1 MLFSPFKQKF
11 MTDNQLADWRNKALE
26 FERQI
31 NQIIIGQPIAVRQM
45 ILAIFARGHVLL
57 EGQVGVGKT
66 TLLRAIAHGL
76 GGEYERIEGT
86 IDLMPS
92 DLIYYT
98 YLDDNG
104 KPRVD
109 KGALL
114 KQGEQLA
121 TFFFNEINRARPQVH
136 SLLLRV
142 MTEKRLH
149 AFNQE
154 YFLPHLQVFADR
166 NRVEKEETFDLPAA
180 ANDRFMFEI
189 NISTPTDD
197 SVLEELMF
205 NPRFYD
211 VDALIST
218 MPMGLLPYYKL
229 NEFATLI
236 QEKITSTPA
245 LRAYAL
251 ALWKASHFP
260 QNVGIQLPDVEM
272 SALLQAGA
280 SPRGMAFFIRA
291 AKVNAWLNGREMLLP
306 DDLQAV
312 YGVTMAHRIFLSPLY
327 SYRKEELMPQLITA
341 ILNYVPAP

>member
-1 MLFSPFKQKF
+1 
-11 MTDNQLADWRNKALE
+11 MTDNQLADWRDKALQ
-26 FERQI
+26 FEQQI
-31 NQIIIGQPIAVRQM
+31 NQIIIGQPTAVRQM

-66 TLLRAIAHGL
+66 TLLRAITHGL

-109 KGALL
+109 EGALL
-114 KQGEQLA
+114 KKGSQLA

-166 NRVEKEETFDLPAA
+166 NRVEKEETFELPAA

-189 NISTPTDD
+189 NINTPTDD
-197 SVLEELMF
+197 HVLEELMF

-218 MPMGLLPYYKL
+218 MPIGLVPYYHL
-229 NEFATLI
+229 NEFAALL
-236 QEKITSTPA
+236 QDKITSTPA

-251 ALWKASHFP
+251 RLWKASHFP
-260 QNVGIQLPDVEM
+260 ENYGITLPDVEM
-272 SALLQAGA
+272 SSLLQAGA

-291 AKVNAWLNGREMLLP
+291 AKVNAWLNGRGMLLP

-312 YGVTMAHRIFLSPLY
+312 YHVTMAHRIFLSPLY
-327 SYRKEELMPQLITA
+327 SYRKEELMPQLISA
-341 ILNYVPAP
+341 ILNNVAAP

>member
-1 MLFSPFKQKF
+1 
-11 MTDNQLADWRNKALE
+11 MTDNQLTDWRDKALQ
-26 FERQI
+26 FEQQI
-31 NQIIIGQPIAVRQM
+31 NQIIIGQPTAVRQM

-66 TLLRAIAHGL
+66 TLLRAITHGL

-109 KGALL
+109 EGVLL
-114 KQGEQLA
+114 KKGEQLA

-166 NRVEKEETFDLPAA
+166 NRVEKEETFELPAA

-189 NISTPTDD
+189 NINTPTED

-205 NPRFYD
+205 NPRFHD

-218 MPMGLLPYYKL
+218 MPTGLLPYYQL
-229 NEFATLI
+229 NEFASLL
-236 QEKITSTPA
+236 QNQITSTPA

-251 ALWKASHFP
+251 RLWKASHVP
-260 QNVGIQLPDVEM
+260 EKYGIALTDVEM
-272 SALLQAGA
+272 SSLLQAGA

-306 DDLQAV
+306 DDVQAV
-312 YGVTMAHRIFLSPLY
+312 YHVTMAHRIFLSPLY
-327 SYRKEELMPQLITA
+327 AYRKEELMPQLISA
-341 ILNYVPAP
+341 ILNNVAAP

>member
-1 MLFSPFKQKF
+1 
-11 MTDNQLADWRNKALE
+11 MTDNQLADWRNKALQ
-26 FERQI
+26 FKQQI
-31 NQIIIGQPIAVRQM
+31 NQIIIGQPIAVQQM

-98 YLDDNG
+98 YLDDDG

-142 MTEKRLH
+142 MTEKRIH

-189 NISTPTDD
+189 NISTPTDE

-218 MPMGLLPYYKL
+218 MPMGLLPYYQL

-236 QEKITSTPA
+236 QKEITSTPA

-251 ALWKASHFP
+251 RLWKASHFP
-260 QNVGIQLPDVEM
+260 ENYGITLPDVEM
-272 SALLQAGA
+272 SSLLQAGA

-291 AKVNAWLNGREMLLP
+291 AKVNAWLNGREILLP

-312 YGVTMAHRIFLSPLY
+312 YNVTMAHRIFLSPLY
-327 SYRKEELMPQLITA
+327 AYRKEELMPQLISA
-341 ILNYVPAP
+341 ILNNVAAP

>member
-1 MLFSPFKQKF
+1 MPFSPFKQKF
-11 MTDNQLADWRNKALE
+11 MTDNQLADWRDKALQ
-26 FERQI
+26 FEQQI
-31 NQIIIGQPIAVRQM
+31 NQIIIGQPTAVRQM

-66 TLLRAIAHGL
+66 TLLRAITHGL

-109 KGALL
+109 EGALL
-114 KQGEQLA
+114 KKGSQLA

-149 AFNQE
+149 AFNKE

-166 NRVEKEETFDLPAA
+166 NRVEKEETFELPAA

-189 NISTPTDD
+189 NINTPTDD
-197 SVLEELMF
+197 NVLEELMF

-211 VDALIST
+211 VDALISK
-218 MPMGLLPYYKL
+218 MPMGLVPYYEL
-229 NEFATLI
+229 NEFATSI

-251 ALWKASHFP
+251 RLWKASHFP
-260 QNVGIQLPDVEM
+260 KNYGITLPDVEM
-272 SALLQAGA
+272 SSLLQAGA

-291 AKVNAWLNGREMLLP
+291 AKVNAWLNGRGMLLP

-312 YGVTMAHRIFLSPLY
+312 YHVTMAHRIFLSPLY
-327 SYRKEELMPQLITA
+327 SYRKEELMPQLISA
-341 ILNYVPAP
+341 ILNNVAAP

>member
-1 MLFSPFKQKF
+1 
-11 MTDNQLADWRNKALE
+11 MTDNQLADWRTNALQ
-26 FERQI
+26 FEQQI
-31 NQIIIGQPIAVRQM
+31 NQIIIGQSTAVRQM

-76 GGEYERIEGT
+76 GGQYQRVEGT

-98 YLDDNG
+98 YLDDFG

-109 KGALL
+109 EGPLL

-142 MTEKRLH
+142 MTERRLQ

-197 SVLEELMF
+197 TVLEQLMF
-205 NPRFYD
+205 NPRFHD
-211 VDALIST
+211 VDQLISE
-218 MPMGLLPYYKL
+218 MAVGLVPYYQL
-229 NEFATLI
+229 NEFATQL
-236 QEKITSTPA
+236 QEKITCTPT

-251 ALWKASHFP
+251 SLWKASHFP
-260 QNVGIQLPDVEM
+260 QNYGIQLPDVEM
-272 SALLQAGA
+272 VSLLQAGA

-306 DDLQAV
+306 KDLQTV
-312 YGVTMAHRIFLSPLY
+312 YGVTMEHRIFLSPLY
-327 SYRKEELMPQLITA
+327 AYRKEELMSQLITA
-341 ILNYVPAP
+341 ILDNVPAP

>member
-1 MLFSPFKQKF
+1 
-11 MTDNQLADWRNKALE
+11 MTDNQLADWLTKALA
-26 FERQI
+26 FEQHI
-31 NQIIIGQPIAVRQM
+31 NQIIIGQQPAVRQM
-45 ILAIFARGHVLL
+45 MLAIFARGHVLL

-92 DLIYYT
+92 DLVYYT

-109 KGALL
+109 KGSLL
-114 KQGEQLA
+114 KKGEQLA

-154 YFLPHLQVFADR
+154 YSLPHLQVFADR
-166 NRVEKEETFDLPAA
+166 NRVEKEETFELPAA

-189 NISTPTDD
+189 NITMPTDD
-197 SVLEELMF
+197 AVLEELMF
-205 NPRFYD
+205 NGRFYD
-211 VDALIST
+211 VDSLVAT
-218 MPMGLLPYYKL
+218 MPVGLLPYYQL

-236 QEKITSTPA
+236 QAQITSTPA

-251 ALWKASHFP
+251 RLWKASHFP
-260 QNVGIQLPDVEM
+260 ENYGITLSDVEM
-272 SALLQAGA
+272 SSLLQAGA

-312 YGVTMAHRIFLSPLY
+312 YHVTMAHRIFLSPLY
-327 SYRKEELMPQLITA
+327 GYRKEELMPHLISA
-341 ILNYVPAP
+341 ILNNVAAP

>member
-1 MLFSPFKQKF
+1 
-11 MTDNQLADWRNKALE
+11 MTDNQLADWFTKALA
-26 FERQI
+26 FEQHI
-31 NQIIIGQPIAVRQM
+31 NQIIIGQQPAVRQM
-45 ILAIFARGHVLL
+45 MLAIFARGHVLL

-92 DLIYYT
+92 DLVYYT

-109 KGALL
+109 KGSLL
-114 KQGEQLA
+114 KKGEQLA

-154 YFLPHLQVFADR
+154 YSLPHLQVFADR
-166 NRVEKEETFDLPAA
+166 NRVEKEETFELPAA

-189 NISTPTDD
+189 NITTPTDD
-197 SVLEELMF
+197 AVLEELMF
-205 NPRFYD
+205 DARFYD
-211 VDALIST
+211 VDTLVAT
-218 MPMGLLPYYKL
+218 MPVGLLPYYQL

-236 QEKITSTPA
+236 QKQITSTPA

-251 ALWKASHFP
+251 RLWKASHFP
-260 QNVGIQLPDVEM
+260 ENYGITLPDVEM
-272 SALLQAGA
+272 SSLLQAGA

-312 YGVTMAHRIFLSPLY
+312 YHVTMAHRIFFSPLY
-327 SYRKEELMPQLITA
+327 GYRKEELMPHLISA
-341 ILNYVPAP
+341 ILNNVAAP